1 MMKMNWPCSPA
12 GNLIEI
18 LPSKFSTEV
27 RETLRICHMSNDFIS
42 FEGSS
47 KELDGFLGEY
57 FPADQIKLVRKTMP
71 SLVTA
76 LNKDETIK
84 KVQKKDDAG
93 GLGLIIFD
101 DYFINVRK
109 TTLALFA
116 LVMDIAYTKG
126 FATFIFAA
134 FGITAEKIRK
144 LDYDEKQILL
154 LINAE
159 KILID
164 TEKDEYEINDER
176 DYGYSSE
183 EIKSIIDKLEEDD
196 VVIRKGRELRV
207 AF

>member
-1 MMKMNWPCSPA
+1 
-12 GNLIEI
+12 
-18 LPSKFSTEV
+18 
-27 RETLRICHMSNDFIS
+27 MSNDFIS